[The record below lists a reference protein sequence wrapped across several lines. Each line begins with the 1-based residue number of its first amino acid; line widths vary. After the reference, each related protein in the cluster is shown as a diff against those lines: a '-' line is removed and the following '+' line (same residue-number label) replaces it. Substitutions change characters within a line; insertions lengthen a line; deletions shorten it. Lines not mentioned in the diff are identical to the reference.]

1 MSDFLEAVVTM
12 LPREAG
18 GRLTPV
24 LPRDGSYRPF
34 ARLQAGGPLLRLRF
48 IEGPP
53 VLAPGDCG
61 RVVMEIE
68 TTIDDGLLTSGV
80 ELELVEH
87 EAAPV
92 GLVMVSRL
100 WRESLAV

>member
-18 GRLTPV
+18 GRLTPI

-34 ARLQAGGPLLRLRF
+34 ARLQTGGPLLRLRF

-61 RVVMEIE
+61 RVVVELE
-68 TTIDDGLLTSGV
+68 TVVDDDVLTPGV

-87 EAAPV
+87 GAAAV
-92 GLVMVSRL
+92 GLVTVSRL
-100 WRESLAV
+100 WRNALAV